1 MFLRAAKE
9 AVEEMISL
17 MAERSFGR
25 DEAYVLCSVAGNLR
39 ISEIVDEPNYGVS
52 MVMPTQLLERY

>member
-39 ISEIVDEPNYGVS
+39 ISEIVDEPKAKLRGLNGDAN
-52 MVMPTQLLERY
+52 TAA